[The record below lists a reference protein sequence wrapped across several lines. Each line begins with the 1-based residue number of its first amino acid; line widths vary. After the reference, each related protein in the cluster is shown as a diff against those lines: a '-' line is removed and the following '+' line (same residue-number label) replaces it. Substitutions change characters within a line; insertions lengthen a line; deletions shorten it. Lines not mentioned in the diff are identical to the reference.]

1 MKRLIPVVILIAAIL
16 SSAGI
21 LSAQTR
27 IAVLPFQNMDGKME
41 MNIWSYK
48 LQDSLKKALNQLDPQ
63 SEHFYIVPTD
73 SVELILAD
81 LNLDPT
87 NPQYPSDM
95 WKAVDMLGA
104 EQVVTGNF
112 NIRAGK
118 FLINAYVYNVKIKL
132 PHPHHQARDIFKAED
147 EIYESI
153 PMMVESL
160 KPALIE

>member
-1 MKRLIPVVILIAAIL
+1 MALVAAMFVF
-16 SSAGI
+16 SAAG
-21 LSAQTR
+21 LLAQTR

-41 MNIWSYK
+41 LNIWSYN
-48 LQDSLKKALNQLDPQ
+48 LQDSLKSALHQLDPEAQ
-63 SEHFYIVPTD
+63 HFYIVPSD

-81 LNLDPT
+81 MNLDPT

-95 WKAVDMLGA
+95 WKAVKMLGA

-112 NIRAGK
+112 NIRANK

-132 PHPHHQARDIFKAED
+132 PHPHHQARDIFKSEE

-153 PMMVESL
+153 PMIVESL
-160 KPALIE
+160 KPVLVGE